1 MSKNTFAYL
10 FAVIRFRFLLKFYRG
25 GHLRLDDKI
34 PINSGHR
41 QERIPPISD
50 DSTEYSTE
58 DSTTDNLTGDSTG
71 DSSEDSTE
79 DSPEDPTE
87 DSTGEI

>member
-41 QERIPPISD
+41 EKTESPQDARGFSQRKDYSD
-50 DSTEYSTE
+50 FGRFGGT
-58 DSTTDNLTGDSTG
+58 
-71 DSSEDSTE
+71 
-79 DSPEDPTE
+79 
-87 DSTGEI
+87 